1 MQLERGNSGWDTC
14 RKRREITDDL
24 RDACTKAWI
33 PDQQRTMDEQVM
45 AHKHDDADRL
55 KFKPGVHS
63 GGLVDSDAHLLGTSH
78 PQSAA
83 AAKKSAAQASPPL
96 KKAAKDVSWFW
107 AVCMP

>member
-1 MQLERGNSGWDTC
+1 M
-14 RKRREITDDL
+14 L
-24 RDACTKAWI
+24 RVPQAEAKGVAVVAESFL
-33 PDQQRTMDEQVM
+33 DECET
-45 AHKHDDADRL
+45 
-55 KFKPGVHS
+55 S